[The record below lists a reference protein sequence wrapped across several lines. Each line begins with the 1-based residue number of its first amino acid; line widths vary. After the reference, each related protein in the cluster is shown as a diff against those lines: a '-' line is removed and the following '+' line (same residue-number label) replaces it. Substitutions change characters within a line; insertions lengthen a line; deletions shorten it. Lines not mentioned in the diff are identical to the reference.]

1 MDERIKRTKDKLR
14 VYGNYTRQIQQLE
27 RRLQQI
33 EDAIAWH
40 EDWPEQAAKECGI
53 HRLDPKHPA
62 VQRMTIE
69 QATLEREI
77 DQAYAE
83 RQLLGLDAW
92 LDSLSGDDRQII
104 RLVFEDG
111 YSYQAAAPWSIC
123 PKQAYSIVSIKFVKV
138 RTRTVD
144 FCGTIRV

>member
-14 VYGNYTRQIQQLE
+14 VYGNYTRQIRQLE

-33 EDAIAWH
+33 EDAIAW
-40 EDWPEQAAKECGI
+40 I

-111 YSYQAAAPWSIC
+111 YSYQAAAPMVNLSRSGIDYRINVIC
-123 PKQAYSIVSIKFVKV
+123 KSQDASS
-138 RTRTVD
+138 
-144 FCGTIRV
+144 

>member
-14 VYGNYTRQIQQLE
+14 VYGNYTRQIRQLE

-40 EDWPEQAAKECGI
+40 QDWPEQAAKECGI

-92 LDSLSGDDRQII
+92 LNSLSRDDRQII
-104 RLVFEDG
+104 RLVYEEG
-111 YSYQAAAPWSIC
+111 YSYQAAAPMVNLSKSGLRDRIDSIC
-123 PKQAYSIVSIKFVKV
+123 KSPHA
-138 RTRTVD
+138 
-144 FCGTIRV
+144 CG

>member
-14 VYGNYTRQIQQLE
+14 VYGNYTRQIRQLE

-40 EDWPEQAAKECGI
+40 QDWPEQAAKECGI

-77 DQAYAE
+77 DQAYDE
-83 RQLLGLDAW
+83 RQLLVLDAW
-92 LDSLSGDDRQII
+92 LNSLSRDDRQII
-104 RLVFEDG
+104 RMVFEDG
-111 YSYQAAAPWSIC
+111 YSYQAAAPMVNMSKTGLQYRIDQIC
-123 PKQAYSIVSIKFVKV
+123 KSPYAY
-138 RTRTVD
+138 
-144 FCGTIRV
+144 G

>member
-14 VYGNYTRQIQQLE
+14 VYGNYTRQIRQLE

-40 EDWPEQAAKECGI
+40 QDWPEQAAKECGI

-83 RQLLGLDAW
+83 RQLLGLDDW
-92 LDSLSGDDRQII
+92 LDSLSVEDRQII
-104 RLVFEDG
+104 RLVYEEG
-111 YSYQAAAPWSIC
+111 YSYQAAAPMVNLSKSGLRDRIDSIC
-123 PKQAYSIVSIKFVKV
+123 KSPHA
-138 RTRTVD
+138 
-144 FCGTIRV
+144 CG

>member
-1 MDERIKRTKDKLR
+1 MTDERIKRTKDKLR

-27 RRLQQI
+27 RRLQEI
-33 EDAIAWH
+33 NDAIAWH
-40 EDWPEQAAKECGI
+40 ADWPEQAAKECGI

-77 DQAYAE
+77 DQAYTE

-92 LDSLSGDDRQII
+92 LNSLSPDDCQII
-104 RLVFEDG
+104 RLVYEEG
-111 YSYQAAAPWSIC
+111 YSYQAAAPMVNLSKSGLRDRIDAIC
-123 PKQAYSIVSIKFVKV
+123 KSPHV
-138 RTRTVD
+138 
-144 FCGTIRV
+144 CG

>member
-111 YSYQAAAPWSIC
+111 YSYQAAAPTVNMSKTGLQYRVDQIC
-123 PKQAYSIVSIKFVKV
+123 KSPYAY
-138 RTRTVD
+138 
-144 FCGTIRV
+144 G

>member
-1 MDERIKRTKDKLR
+1 MTDERIKRTKDKLR

-27 RRLQQI
+27 RRLQEI
-33 EDAIAWH
+33 NDAIAWH
-40 EDWPEQAAKECGI
+40 ADWPEQAAKECGI

-111 YSYQAAAPWSIC
+111 YSYQAAAPMLNLSRSGIDYRINVIC
-123 PKQAYSIVSIKFVKV
+123 KSQDASS
-138 RTRTVD
+138 
-144 FCGTIRV
+144 

>member
-14 VYGNYTRQIQQLE
+14 VYGNYTRQIRQLE

-69 QATLEREI
+69 QAALEREI

-92 LDSLSGDDRQII
+92 LDNLSRDDRQII
-104 RLVFEDG
+104 RLVYEDG
-111 YSYQAAAPWSIC
+111 YSYQAAAPMVNMSKTGLQYRIDQIC
-123 PKQAYSIVSIKFVKV
+123 KSPYAY
-138 RTRTVD
+138 
-144 FCGTIRV
+144 G

>member
-14 VYGNYTRQIQQLE
+14 VYGNYTRQIRQLE

-40 EDWPEQAAKECGI
+40 QDWPEQAAKECGI

-92 LDSLSGDDRQII
+92 LNSLSPDDRQII
-104 RLVFEDG
+104 RLVYEDG
-111 YSYQAAAPWSIC
+111 YSYQAAAPLVNLSKSGLRDRIDSIC
-123 PKQAYSIVSIKFVKV
+123 KSPHA
-138 RTRTVD
+138 
-144 FCGTIRV
+144 CG

>member
-1 MDERIKRTKDKLR
+1 MTDERIKRTKDKLR

-27 RRLQQI
+27 HRLQQI

-40 EDWPEQAAKECGI
+40 QDWPEQAAKECGI

-111 YSYQAAAPWSIC
+111 YSYQAAAPMVNMSKTGLQYRVDQIC
-123 PKQAYSIVSIKFVKV
+123 KSPYAY
-138 RTRTVD
+138 
-144 FCGTIRV
+144 G

>member
-14 VYGNYTRQIQQLE
+14 VYGNYTRQIRQLE

-40 EDWPEQAAKECGI
+40 QDWPEQAAKECGI
-53 HRLDPKHPA
+53 HRLDSKHPA

-92 LDSLSGDDRQII
+92 LNSLSRDDRQII

-111 YSYQAAAPWSIC
+111 YSYQAAAPMVNLSKSGLRDRIDSIC
-123 PKQAYSIVSIKFVKV
+123 KSPHA
-138 RTRTVD
+138 
-144 FCGTIRV
+144 CG

>member
-27 RRLQQI
+27 HRLQQI

-40 EDWPEQAAKECGI
+40 QDWPEQAAKECGI

-111 YSYQAAAPWSIC
+111 YSYQAAAPMVNLSKSGLRDRIDSIC
-123 PKQAYSIVSIKFVKV
+123 KSPHA
-138 RTRTVD
+138 
-144 FCGTIRV
+144 CG

>member
-1 MDERIKRTKDKLR
+1 
-14 VYGNYTRQIQQLE
+14 
-27 RRLQQI
+27 
-33 EDAIAWH
+33 
-40 EDWPEQAAKECGI
+40 
-53 HRLDPKHPA
+53 
-62 VQRMTIE
+62 MTIE

-111 YSYQAAAPWSIC
+111 YSYQAAAPMVNMSKTGLQYRVDQIC
-123 PKQAYSIVSIKFVKV
+123 KSPYAY
-138 RTRTVD
+138 
-144 FCGTIRV
+144 G

>member
-14 VYGNYTRQIQQLE
+14 VYGNYTRQIRQLK
-27 RRLQQI
+27 RRLQEI
-33 EDAIAWH
+33 NDAIAWH
-40 EDWPEQAAKECGI
+40 ADWPERAAKECGI
-53 HRLDPKHPA
+53 HRLGPKHPA

-92 LDSLSGDDRQII
+92 LNSLSQDDRQII
-104 RLVFEDG
+104 RLVYEDG
-111 YSYQAAAPWSIC
+111 YSYQAAAPRVNLSKSGVQHRIDAIC
-123 PKQAYSIVSIKFVKV
+123 CK
-138 RTRTVD
+138 
-144 FCGTIRV
+144 